1 MTTMSASE
9 TRTRI
14 PLRAGML
21 TGLLSDLASVRLAG
35 CRCTA
40 CREISF
46 GAADICPNCGR
57 DAVEPVALSDHGV
70 LWSYT
75 VVRHRPPGD
84 YRGPDPFS
92 PFGLGLVELPDG
104 VRILSPIQC
113 DIDQLEIGMELRFQP
128 YLRRDPDVDVVAF
141 TFAPAYRRG
150 GDV

>member
-1 MTTMSASE
+1 MTTMSAGE
-9 TRTRI
+9 TKTRI
-14 PLRAGML
+14 SLRVGML
-21 TGLLSDLASVRLAG
+21 TGQLSDLASVRLAG
-35 CRCTA
+35 CRCST
-40 CREISF
+40 CRETSF

-128 YLRRDPDVDVVAF
+128 YLRRDPDADVVAF
-141 TFAPAYRRG
+141 TFAPAHRRG